1 VPFAFD
7 SIVAQVSGAIEGFA
21 TTDEGIALL
30 AGCSKC
36 MTDQGYHHADPGEA
50 DTQFSGNEKVS
61 DDEVLEMS
69 LVTVVYDRRWRGFV
83 VGLRERILRLL
94 DTDGAD
100 LDPDE
105 FVEFAVVKLGVGPLL
120 VERLRQAGIEAHGH
134 ETVNPATTMLTD
146 YSVSVRRRDLAAAAE
161 AYNE

>member
-1 VPFAFD
+1 CDRPHRSTATGLGP
-7 SIVAQVSGAIEGFA
+7 SRPLSGTTSGIGVAEPATVSVWLGSSGGWCRA
-21 TTDEGIALL
+21 
-30 AGCSKC
+30 AG
-36 MTDQGYHHADPGEA
+36 T
-50 DTQFSGNEKVS
+50 
-61 DDEVLEMS
+61 S
-69 LVTVVYDRRWRGFV
+69 LVAVVYDRRWRGFV

-105 FVEFAVVKLGVGPLL
+105 FVEFAVVKLGAGPLL

-146 YSVSVRRRDLAAAAE
+146 YSVSVRRRDLAAAAK
-161 AYNE
+161 AYNV